1 MRKAKITIKADKKI
15 TPLDKYAGEWVA
27 FLDNKVIESAG
38 TLTGL
43 MKKVEKKGLEKEVS
57 VFLVP
62 KKRENLIV

>member
-1 MRKAKITIKADKKI
+1 MKKAKIPTKPARKT

-27 FLDNKVIESAG
+27 FLDDKVIDSG
-38 TLTGL
+38 KSLNGL
-43 MKKVEKKGLEKEVS
+43 MKKVEKKGLEKKVS